1 MQQNV
6 SGCDMKA
13 TLSLQNLSA
22 LFGAGVLGLAVFV
35 GASAKAASGDQER
48 QSAPEAE
55 LERAASSSSSSQT
68 QLTKYSRRHFEALMR
83 ARDDA
88 TIKQL
93 LSEIESDWSAAYI
106 PALLETASY
115 AAAFVTEREIFA
127 LLKRQTGQDIRA
139 DTNLWYEWW
148 WNQPAL
154 QTADYGN
161 FKADLYRQ
169 IDQRFGP
176 YFKDRQETALIR
188 LDEVRWGGVVQD
200 GIPPL
205 RGPDMLDAQEADYL
219 DKDDI
224 VFGIEINGDARAYPK
239 RILAWH
245 EMFVDTV
252 GGVDIAGVYCTLCGT
267 VIPYKTEFEG
277 TDFTLGTSGFLY
289 RSNKLMY
296 DADTQSLWNTLT
308 GEPVIGP
315 LAGKGIALEHLSVV
329 TTSWG
334 EWKRRHPDTQ
344 VLSLETGHRRD
355 YGEGVAYQEYFATD
369 RLMFNTPF
377 RDTRLKNKQE
387 VLALRFAGAPGQQLA
402 IDTDFLNQNP
412 IYAGAI
418 GPQRFVVLTDQS
430 GANRVY
436 DPVDIEF
443 VAYDGDRTVT
453 DRTGALWQL
462 SESALTMSDG
472 TSIDRLP
479 YHRAFWF
486 GWKAAFPDTQLV
498 K

>member
-1 MQQNV
+1 MPALPV
-6 SGCDMKA
+6 K
-13 TLSLQNLSA
+13 TLPA
-22 LFGAGVLGLAVFV
+22 LLGASVLAIAILI
-35 GASAKAASGDQER
+35 GASANPASGGQDTISSR
-48 QSAPEAE
+48 QAGLQSGTQ
-55 LERAASSSSSSQT
+55 AAGAQT
-68 QLTKYSRRHFEALMR
+68 EVTKYSRRHFEALIR
-83 ARDDA
+83 ERDDA
-88 TIKQL
+88 TVKQL
-93 LSEIESDWSAAYI
+93 LSDIESDWSPAYI
-106 PALLETASY
+106 PALLETATY

-127 LLKRQTGQDIRA
+127 LLKRQTGQDIVA
-139 DTNLWYEWW
+139 DVNLWYQWW
-148 WNQPAL
+148 WNQSAV

-169 IDQRFGP
+169 IDQRFAF
-176 YFKDRQETALIR
+176 YFKDRQDSALIR
-188 LDEVRWGGVVQD
+188 LDEARWGGVVQD

-205 RGPDMLDAQEADYL
+205 REPDMLQAQEADYL

-267 VIPYKTEFEG
+267 VIPYKTHFEG
-277 TDFTLGTSGFLY
+277 TDHVLGTSGFLY

-377 RDTRLKNKQE
+377 QDTRLKNKQE

-402 IDTDFLNQNP
+402 IDTEFLAANP
-412 IYAGAI
+412 IYTDAI
-418 GPQRFVVLTDQS
+418 GQQRFIVLTDQS

-436 DPVDIEF
+436 DPADIEF
-443 VAYDGDRTVT
+443 IDYDRDSTLT
-453 DRTGALWQL
+453 DTDGRIWQL
-462 SESALTMSDG
+462 TESALTMSDG
-472 TSIDRLP
+472 TTLGRLP

-486 GWKAAFPDTQLV
+486 GWKAAFPDTKLV